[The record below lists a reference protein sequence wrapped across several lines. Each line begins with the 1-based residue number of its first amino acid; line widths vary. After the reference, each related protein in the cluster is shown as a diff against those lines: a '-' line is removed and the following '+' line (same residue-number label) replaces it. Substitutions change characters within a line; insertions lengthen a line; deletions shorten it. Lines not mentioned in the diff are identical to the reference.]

1 MFMFSLTAS
10 KTENLLIGFS
20 YIGGIMI
27 AEGEGEKRKER
38 KGGKKGFVVEVPLSI
53 EDYVRLEA
61 VVIRKFGRKRGVFTA
76 FVRDCIMQKVAEEE
90 KKM

>member
-1 MFMFSLTAS
+1 MM
-10 KTENLLIGFS
+10 
-20 YIGGIMI
+20 
-27 AEGEGEKRKER
+27 AEGGGERGKER
-38 KGGKKGFVVEVPLSI
+38 KGMKKGFVVVEVPLTI
-53 EDYVRLEA
+53 DDYVRLEA

>member
-1 MFMFSLTAS
+1 MM
-10 KTENLLIGFS
+10 
-20 YIGGIMI
+20 
-27 AEGEGEKRKER
+27 AEGGGKRNER
-38 KGGKKGFVVEVPLSI
+38 KGVKKGFVIVEVPLSI
-53 EDYVRLEA
+53 EDYVRLES

>member
-1 MFMFSLTAS
+1 MM
-10 KTENLLIGFS
+10 
-20 YIGGIMI
+20 
-27 AEGEGEKRKER
+27 AEGEGERKKER
-38 KGGKKGFVVEVPLSI
+38 KGMKKGFVVVEVPLSI
-53 EDYVRLEA
+53 EDYVRLES